1 MNFNNSVIRD
11 LGEMN
16 FSSQED
22 ILEAHQIMINQ
33 LRDNIIKLANQ
44 NVQLYSLVEKL
55 YNAFEENDIKIVSND
70 NDDNDDNE

>member
-1 MNFNNSVIRD
+1 MKNMNFNNSVIRD

-22 ILEAHQIMINQ
+22 ILEAHQVMINQ

-44 NVQLYSLVEKL
+44 NVQLYALVEKL
-55 YNAFEENDIKIVSND
+55 YNALEENDIKIVSN
-70 NDDNDDNE
+70 NDDNE

>member
-11 LGEMN
+11 LGEMS

-44 NVQLYSLVEKL
+44 NVQLYSLVEKI
-55 YNAFEENDIKIVSND
+55 YNALEENDIKIVSNND
-70 NDDNDDNE
+70 DDNDDNE

>member
-11 LGEMN
+11 LGEIK

-22 ILEAHQIMINQ
+22 ILETHQVMINQ

-55 YNAFEENDIKIVSND
+55 YNTLEENDIKIIL
-70 NDDNDDNE
+70 NDDNE